1 MCLFLYIRN
10 SPSTKK
16 ALQNFKYMFGGHSKY
31 CFKAHFLLRISQHFL
46 SLYSGTLIILVC
58 ASVTAFRQK
67 ATVMQ
72 MLLLPPQAPTFRNY
86 LLDKTVTDKAKGR
99 GKEEHFK

>member
-1 MCLFLYIRN
+1 MFLFLYIRN
-10 SPSTKK
+10 LLSTKK
-16 ALQNFKYMFGGHSKY
+16 ALHIFKYMFGVHNKY
-31 CFKAHFLLRISQHFL
+31 WFKARFLPRISQHFL

-72 MLLLPPQAPTFRNY
+72 MLFLPPQVPTFRNY
-86 LLDKTVTDKAKGR
+86 LRDKTVTDKAKDR
-99 GKEEHFK
+99 GKKEHLK